1 MQPILQCLLQC
12 LSYHSQSIG
21 AYLNVHLKA
30 DLIHAVYSVFT
41 PAKVDEERALARQ
54 PMRASDVLFGDIDS
68 IKVLLHILIQLF
80 ADVEKV
86 GIESSRYRKYIV
98 GIIRLLWDNP
108 HCAQT
113 VQELKNEESTVMM
126 FAQSLI
132 ASFSKLTDD
141 AFTAIPEIKAL
152 TAEMLTPEFAQ
163 LEESERDSKQ
173 LRLSQLETSVQ
184 FSFDLTDETLEL
196 LLRAAQPW
204 KVGVSLM
211 YDSSGGVDGPLHHEV
226 PLHHAAP
233 SDRAARQSGGRCLA
247 NGKPREIPLR

>member
-1 MQPILQCLLQC
+1 MEPILQCLLQC
-12 LSYHSQSIG
+12 LSYHSDSIG
-21 AYLNVHLKA
+21 AHLNVHLKA
-30 DLIHAVYSVFT
+30 DLIHAVYAVFT
-41 PAKVDEERALARQ
+41 PAKVDEERSLARQ
-54 PMRASDVLFGDIDS
+54 PLRASDVLFGDIDS
-68 IKVLLHILIQLF
+68 IKILLHILIQLF
-80 ADVEKV
+80 AEVEKV

-113 VQELKNEESTVMM
+113 VQELKNEENTVMV

-141 AFTAIPEIKAL
+141 AFAAIPEIKAL
-152 TAEMLTPEFAQ
+152 TAEMLTPEYAR

-196 LLRAAQPW
+196 LIRAAAPW
-204 KVGVSLM
+204 KVGMPLRCDATGSM
-211 YDSSGGVDGPLHHEV
+211 DEPLHHEA
-226 PLHHAAP
+226 PFHHAAS
-233 SDRAARQSGGRCLA
+233 SD
-247 NGKPREIPLR
+247 